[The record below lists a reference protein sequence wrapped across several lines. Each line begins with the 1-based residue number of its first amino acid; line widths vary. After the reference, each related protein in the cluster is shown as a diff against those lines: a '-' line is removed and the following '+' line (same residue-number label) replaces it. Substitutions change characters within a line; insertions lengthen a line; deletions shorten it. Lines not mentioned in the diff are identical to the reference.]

1 MVSQTRYRRYCID
14 VTIVLVKSYNRVI
27 HIIKEEKR
35 GKETKMVKRWNRP
48 SLPLLYH
55 CGRKSS
61 PWNAWEEGRG
71 RERENS
77 WSSMRSR
84 VSKER
89 IFYSSNSRQRIRSSI
104 LIPSSL
110 KRNPLFRW
118 ISSYEWKFYSRNLRS
133 EMDGVGSTVGTKIG
147 RLTRWRERDKGKLGL
162 GRRAYSL

>member
-14 VTIVLVKSYNRVI
+14 VTIVLVKSYRRVI
-27 HIIKEEKR
+27 HIIKQEKR

-110 KRNPLFRW
+110 KRTSLIPLDILVRVEILLSESSVGDGRSW
-118 ISSYEWKFYSRNLRS
+118 IHGWNENRS
-133 EMDGVGSTVGTKIG
+133 INEV
-147 RLTRWRERDKGKLGL
+147 TRAR
-162 GRRAYSL
+162 